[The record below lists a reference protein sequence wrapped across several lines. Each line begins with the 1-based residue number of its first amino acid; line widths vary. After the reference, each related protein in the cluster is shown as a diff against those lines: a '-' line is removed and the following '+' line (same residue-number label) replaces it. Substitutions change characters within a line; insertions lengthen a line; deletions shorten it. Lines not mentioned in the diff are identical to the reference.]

1 MERFFLIVMCASV
14 VLLTTA
20 IGLASP
26 STKHGLTTAG
36 PSLFHRVVL
45 R

>member
-14 VLLTTA
+14 VLLATA

-26 STKHGLTTAG
+26 PTKHDPTKAG
-36 PSLFHRVVL
+36 ASLLQRVVP

>member
-1 MERFFLIVMCASV
+1 MERVFLIVMCASV
-14 VLLTTA
+14 VLLATA

-26 STKHGLTTAG
+26 PAKQDLTKAG
-36 PSLFHRVVL
+36 ASLLQRVVP